1 MELIWEIPALPQAS
15 LFSGEN
21 DLELGL
27 RLGPA
32 EDRNPKASGRVTQSL
47 VLLERSWF
55 KVVTDQMGGESPCS

>member
-1 MELIWEIPALPQAS
+1 MELTWEIPALPQAS
-15 LFSGEN
+15 PFSGEN

-32 EDRNPKASGRVTQSL
+32 EDRNPKAPERVTQTL

-55 KVVTDQMGGESPCS
+55 KVVSDQLGGESPCS